1 MLRSPWT
8 RWVGNQNTFFY
19 WNSKVFKIDD
29 IFITG
34 ILAEKA
40 NVTHRWEYETR
51 SDASFWDGTRWHPE
65 IAIKINFFFT
75 SQLNQL
81 IEAEPVLDLERLRYR
96 GLLSAH
102 IPQDIKARFLSFLVK
117 SYIYTYNIYNTYL
130 YTPLCSVLI
139 YLKISKPGLSLS
151 WSKLYYQSVL
161 QLSRV
166 QVLDLAKMGT
176 RVTCLF
182 VVAK

>member
-1 MLRSPWT
+1 M
-8 RWVGNQNTFFY
+8 GNQNTFFIDFFRF
-19 WNSKVFKIDD
+19 SKLTTSSLLEFLPRKLMWHTGGNTKHALMQVFGMGRDD
-29 IFITG
+29 TQKSRLKSI
-34 ILAEKA
+34 
-40 NVTHRWEYETR
+40 
-51 SDASFWDGTRWHPE
+51 
-65 IAIKINFFFT
+65 FFFT